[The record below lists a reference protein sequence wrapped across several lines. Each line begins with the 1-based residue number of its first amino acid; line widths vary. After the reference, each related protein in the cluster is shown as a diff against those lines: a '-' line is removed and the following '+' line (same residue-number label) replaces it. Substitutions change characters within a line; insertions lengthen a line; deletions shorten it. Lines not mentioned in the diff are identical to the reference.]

1 VRRLVEVVVGDH
13 PATWRAAGF
22 TVDGDTIHLDG
33 LRLRLVDP
41 AHGRGIRALGF
52 DPAWTDDLDGLCTIA
67 SAVDPDGAAAR
78 QEHRNGAVALDHLVV
93 TSPDPERTTAALVR
107 AGIEPRR
114 SIVGARGD
122 TDVLYRFFLVG
133 TCVLELIG
141 PAAPL
146 EPGGPARFAGLAF
159 TSVTIEDLDGLTSP
173 PKDAIQPGRRIATLR
188 PEVGASI
195 PIAFLSPRP

>member
-1 VRRLVEVVVGDH
+1 VRRLVEVVVGDD
-13 PATWRAAGF
+13 PAVWQAAGF

-52 DPAWTDDLDGLCTIA
+52 DPTWTADLDGLSTIA
-67 SAVDPDGAAAR
+67 SAADPDGPRDAA
-78 QEHRNGAVALDHLVV
+78 HRNGAIALDHLVV

-141 PAAPL
+141 PVDAP
-146 EPGGPARFAGLAF
+146 ETAGPARFAGLAF
-159 TSVTIEDLDGLTSP
+159 TSVTIDALGGLATA
-173 PKDAIQPGRRIATLR
+173 PKDAVQPGRRIATLR
-188 PEVGASI
+188 HDVGASV